1 MALLDRFRPARPPWE
16 HPDPEVRAEG
26 VRALR
31 AEDAGLLAT
40 ILKDDPDVT
49 VRKAALRKIDDVA
62 LLIDVAGSDA
72 SLREE
77 AADILL
83 RLASESS
90 DAARALRA
98 AERVS
103 EARHLVTLA
112 RGARAAPVR
121 EWALAK
127 ILDERTLALIAKTA
141 EDPKLRLQ
149 ALERVTGKD
158 ARADV
163 ALRSEHKDVALLAL
177 EGLTD
182 VGRLREIAEQA
193 RAKAAARRAHALLEA
208 LEPAAAQEA
217 PPAPLPPDPDEA
229 PEERARRE
237 AREHA
242 IDSRRAVIE
251 RVAGLAAED
260 VPASLSDA
268 AAAWERMPPL
278 EGAAAAALLEG
289 FEKAVAAARARHER
303 AQQEQEQRSRE
314 DKQAQQRERAAHE
327 KADKD
332 RKEKQNRSRLVET
345 FERARA
351 LSRAEAPALKDV
363 ERAMREIR
371 AALQE
376 AGPLG
381 SKQER
386 ESLLEKLKQA
396 RAALYPRLQELREAD
411 EWKRWANTQVQEELV
426 AKMEALVAAPDLD
439 KAAIEL
445 HVLSDRWRQFSQAR
459 KQEAEALWQRFR
471 TARETLQE
479 RLLEHFKKRAEQEQA
494 NLQRKLSL
502 CEQAEGLAGSSDWI
516 KTADRIKA
524 LQAEWKTLGPA
535 PRKEQ
540 ERLWER
546 FHAACDRFFTA
557 RKQDLLRRKD
567 EWAKNLEKKQALI
580 AQAEALAQSS
590 DWEKAAAEIRKL
602 QAEWKGIGPVK
613 KNKSEALL
621 QRFKAACDVFFER
634 YKNKDQIAAEESASA
649 REALVAELQ
658 ALAPSDQE
666 PGAAP
671 SDDLAARI
679 QDVLGRWRQAPALA
693 GPKAAPLNERFSEAR
708 DRLIEAWPAAF
719 KGTDLDPEA
728 NRAKRAKLVTRVEAL
743 LQASAG
749 PAADSGAS
757 LADRLKEALATNA
770 MGGRAAIEARWR
782 EAANEVEQVQAAWK
796 RIGPV
801 PGEAGR
807 ELDERFKK
815 ACDDFNAKR
824 PRESQNRVEELRA
837 GRTRR
842 DRR

>member
-1 MALLDRFRPARPPWE
+1 MALLDRFRTARPPWE
-16 HPDPEVRAEG
+16 HPDPALRAEG

-31 AEDAGLLAT
+31 AEDAGLLAA
-40 ILKDDPDVT
+40 ILKDDPDVA

-62 LLIDVAGSDA
+62 LLIDVAERDA

-83 RLASESS
+83 RLATESP
-90 DAARALRA
+90 DAARALKA
-98 AERVS
+98 AERVG

-112 RGARAAPVR
+112 RSARAAPVR

-163 ALRSEHKDVALLAL
+163 ALRSEHKDVALQAL

-182 VGRLREIAEQA
+182 QGRLREIAEHA
-193 RAKAAARRAHALLEA
+193 RAKAAARRAQVLLEA

-217 PPAPLPPDPDEA
+217 PPAPPPPDPDEA

-242 IDSRRAVIE
+242 IDSRRALIE
-251 RVAGLAAED
+251 RVAGIAGEDAPALLAET
-260 VPASLSDA
+260 
-268 AAAWERMPPL
+268 AAAWERVPPL
-278 EGAAAAALLEG
+278 EDAAAAALVES

-314 DKQAQQRERAAHE
+314 AREAQQRERAAHE
-327 KADKD
+327 KAEKD
-332 RKEKQNRSRLVET
+332 RKEKQNRSRLVEIG
-345 FERARA
+345 ERALA
-351 LSRAEAPALKDV
+351 LSRAESPALKDA
-363 ERAMREIR
+363 ERAMRDIR
-371 AALQE
+371 AALQD
-376 AGPLG
+376 AGPLP
-381 SKQER
+381 SKHDR
-386 ESLLEKLKQA
+386 ESQLETLKRA
-396 RAALYPRLQELREAD
+396 RAALYPRLMELREAD

-426 AKMEALVAAPDLD
+426 AKMEALVQAADLD

-471 TARETLQE
+471 TAREALQA
-479 RLLEHFKKRAEQEQA
+479 RLLEHFKKKAEQEQA
-494 NLQRKLSL
+494 NLLRKLAL

-540 ERLWER
+540 KRLWER

-557 RKQDLLRRKD
+557 RKQDLVQRKD

-580 AQAEALAQSS
+580 AQADALAQSS

-602 QAEWKGIGPVK
+602 QAEWKAIGPVK
-613 KNKSEALL
+613 KNKSEALW
-621 QRFKAACDVFFER
+621 QRFKAACDAFFER
-634 YKNKDQIAAEESASA
+634 YKSKDQIAAEESASL
-649 REALVAELQ
+649 REALVAELL
-658 ALAPSDQE
+658 ALAPSE
-666 PGAAP
+666 PEAAP
-671 SDDLAARI
+671 GEDLAPRV
-679 QDVLGRWRQAPALA
+679 QDLLTRWREAPALT
-693 GPKAAPLNERFSEAR
+693 GPKAALLNERFLAAR
-708 DRLIEAWPAAF
+708 DRLIEARPAAF
-719 KGTDLDPEA
+719 KGSELDPEA
-728 NRAKRAKLVTRVEAL
+728 NLAKRAKLVARVEAL
-743 LQASAG
+743 LQAH
-749 PAADSGAS
+749 PASGADSGAS

-770 MGGRAAIEARWR
+770 MGGRAALEARWR
-782 EAANEVEQVQAAWK
+782 ETVRELEQAQAAWK
-796 RIGPV
+796 RMGPV

-807 ELDERFKK
+807 ELGERFKK
-815 ACDDFNAKR
+815 ACDEVSSKR
-824 PRESQNRVEELRA
+824 PR
-837 GRTRR
+837 
-842 DRR
+842 